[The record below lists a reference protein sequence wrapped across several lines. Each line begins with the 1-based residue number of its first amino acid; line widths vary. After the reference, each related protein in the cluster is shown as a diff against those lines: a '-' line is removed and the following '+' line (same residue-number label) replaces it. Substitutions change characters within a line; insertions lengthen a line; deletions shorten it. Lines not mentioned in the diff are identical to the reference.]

1 MMTSDDADLSYAE
14 LMLEPA
20 ETKEWSLAQDLV
32 SDTPLATTRDTFQ
45 IIDPLTLKRL
55 FFTEDWVY
63 ILVDRIASKIASQWL
78 RVMHE
83 EAVDGKKVVTP
94 AEGHPLQALLETP
107 NPEQD
112 YHTWMYSLIVDECLM
127 GNAMLWRAKQ
137 ADQLILLP
145 SEATRLDMAR
155 DGTVKGY
162 IVALHS
168 DEAQMSRRV
177 MRFPVEEICH
187 IRRPNPSSRLIGL
200 SPFVAGLR
208 AVAFNKFTGEYLNNF
223 YKKGAQPGLVLEMA
237 DVANEKQAL
246 RLLRSFENAY
256 TGRANQRKT
265 MILPKGVTAQTV
277 AHSLADQQLIEYVR
291 ANREVI
297 INLLQIPK
305 HELSIAETGS
315 LGSEEYKIA
324 LKNFWSGQ
332 LRSIMRRVAGSLTR
346 FFAKD
351 LGPGYFLEF
360 DLSDVDVLQEDADQ
374 KATLAEKLLATHT
387 LNEVRAKL
395 YDLDPVAQGDSVRGT
410 ARPELPAFDMPRLP
424 PSDTTLSLI
433 ADVEKG
439 LITRADAEARLTA
452 ELGLSAELAARL
464 LGPAPLSRSEML
476 AKNKERFELVQKSL
490 GRWFEETDSRLQ
502 DAFSQSYEKM
512 LGRALKLLAA
522 QLDTA
527 VTLLTGPQEK
537 AWHCKDKTINPKA
550 FRRELE
556 GALDKLEKQY
566 LDGYVDDLTAEVNAG
581 YETTL
586 AVQFNQQDQE
596 RLDVLRQRYSKTRR
610 LLLEERGLT
619 GFVRMKETTSDAI
632 MDVIERG
639 VRDKLSIADIA
650 RRIAGTSG
658 PADEPIRGIPD
669 IERRAM
675 VIARTETLHA
685 ASVGQA
691 AAMQDAAKVVGK
703 LYKMWI
709 NAGDERVR
717 GNPAGLYPD
726 SPYDHFHL
734 QTGKAIPYDR
744 LFDTG
749 NGKGLMY
756 PRDPRGDAG
765 DVIQCRCRVI
775 AFAAEDAEALG
786 IELENAHTS
795 QETP

>member
-1 MMTSDDADLSYAE
+1 MTTRDDVELTYAE
-14 LMLEPA
+14 LMLEPSD
-20 ETKEWSLAQDLV
+20 TKEWSLAQDLL
-32 SDTPLATTRDTFQ
+32 SDAPVGTTHDTFQ
-45 IIDPLTLKRL
+45 MVDPLTLKRL

-63 ILVDRIASKIASQWL
+63 ILVDRIASKISAQWL

-94 AEGHPLQALLETP
+94 AENHPLQTILENP

-127 GNAMLWRAKQ
+127 GNAMVWRAAQ

-145 SEATRLDMAR
+145 SEATRLDLAS
-155 DGTVKGY
+155 DGTLRAYMLSVGHD
-162 IVALHS
+162 VGRF
-168 DEAQMSRRV
+168 AQKIL
-177 MRFPVEEICH
+177 RFAQEEVCH
-187 IRRPNPSSRLIGL
+187 IRRPNPSSRLVGL

-265 MILPKGVTAQTV
+265 MILPKGVSAQAV

-291 ANREVI
+291 SNRETI
-297 INLLQIPK
+297 INLLQVPK
-305 HELSIAETGS
+305 HELSIAEAGS

-346 FFAKD
+346 FFQD
-351 LGPGYFLEF
+351 QLGDGYFLEY
-360 DLSDVDVLQEDADQ
+360 DLTDVDVLQDDADK

-387 LNEVRAKL
+387 LNEVRTKL
-395 YDLDPVAQGDSVRGT
+395 YDLDPVPQGDTVRGAVQPGFPT
-410 ARPELPAFDMPRLP
+410 FDFPRLP
-424 PSDTTLSLI
+424 AADTTLGLI
-433 ADVEKG
+433 TDVEKG
-439 LITRADAEARLTA
+439 LLSRADAEAKLIQ
-452 ELGLSAELAARL
+452 EMGLAPELAARL
-464 LGPAPLSRSEML
+464 LGPVPLSRSEMN
-476 AKNKERFELVQKSL
+476 AKNQERFALAQKAL
-490 GRWFEETDSRLQ
+490 GGWFAETDDRLQ
-502 DAFSQSYEKM
+502 QAYVPTYEKM
-512 LGRALKLLAA
+512 LRRALRLLAA
-522 QLDTA
+522 QIDRA
-527 VTLLTGPQEK
+527 VGLLIGGEK
-537 AWHCKDKTINPKA
+537 SLRTKEDQIDPKD
-550 FRRELE
+550 FRRRLDNALDELE
-556 GALDKLEKQY
+556 TQY
-566 LDGYVDDLTAEVNAG
+566 LTGYVDDLTAEMDAG
-581 YETTL
+581 YDTAL
-586 AVQFNQQDQE
+586 AIQFNKQDQE

-632 MDVIERG
+632 MDVIEQG

-658 PADEPIRGIPD
+658 PADEPINQIAN

-691 AAMQDAAKVVGK
+691 AAMADAAKVVGK
-703 LYKMWI
+703 IYKMWV

-717 GNPAGLYPD
+717 GNPAGLYPE
-726 SPYDHFHL
+726 SKYDHWEL
-734 QTGKAIPYDR
+734 QTGKAIPYNKPFR
-744 LFDTG
+744 
-749 NGKGLMY
+749 NGLMY

-765 DVIQCRCRVI
+765 DVIQCRCRLV
-775 AFAAEDAEALG
+775 AFAAEDAAAMG
-786 IELENAHTS
+786 IELDESGDT
-795 QETP
+795 